1 MKICPIL
8 DGNKLQLIFVY
19 VWQQNRTYNI
29 ENKIKPDQFQ
39 CVLKS
44 VYLRIWIELLLLDR
58 VRLGSK
64 QSFSLTRYQ

>member
-39 CVLKS
+39 CVFKS
-44 VYLRIWIELLLLDR
+44 FYLRIWIELLLLDR

>member
-29 ENKIKPDQFQ
+29 EIKIKPDQFQ

-44 VYLRIWIELLLLDR
+44 FYLRIWIELLLLDR